1 MIELRRILCPVDFSE
16 ATAQAVRPA
25 ISLATEYGA
34 ELYLLH
40 VLDFPHPH
48 LDALGPS
55 YDVVPYYKEMED
67 EAARRL
73 DELVDEEARVY
84 ADTHVVV
91 RRGVPF
97 MEILKMSQDNEIDL
111 IVMPTRGRS
120 GVDRFLF
127 GSVAEKIV
135 RMAACPV
142 LTIAPSES
150 APKPF
155 TPKRILYP
163 TDFSDYS
170 DCALP
175 YAVSFADRYNA
186 DLIMLHVVTLWDY
199 DPANPE
205 WRFPPLPEQH
215 KAAAEEAAKKALEI
229 HGGPGVPDQI
239 KVDRRLVRGFDPSVE
254 IVQTSEDSE
263 VDLIVM
269 ATHGRT
275 GLKHALLGSTAEKVT
290 RYAECPVLT
299 IKHPEHQTFVP

>member
-1 MIELRRILCPVDFSE
+1 MIELRRILCPIDFSE
-16 ATAQAVRPA
+16 ATPHAVRPA

-34 ELYLLH
+34 ELHLVH
-40 VLDFPHPH
+40 ILDYPHPH

-55 YDVVPYYKEMED
+55 YDVMPYYKEMED

-73 DELVDEEARVY
+73 DELVDEEARKF
-84 ADTHVVV
+84 ADTRVSV
-91 RRGVPF
+91 RRGAPF
-97 MEILKMSQDNEIDL
+97 LEILNMASDDKVDL
-111 IVMPTRGRS
+111 IVMPTRGRT

-142 LTIAPSES
+142 LTIAPREG
-150 APKPF
+150 APRAF
-155 TPKRILYP
+155 TPKRILHP

-175 YAVSFADRYNA
+175 YAVSFADKYNA
-186 DLIMLHVVTLWDY
+186 ELIMMHVVTIWDY

-205 WRFPPLPEQH
+205 WRFPPLPEEH
-215 KAAAEEAAKKALEI
+215 KEAAEVAAQKALDI
-229 HGGPGVPDQI
+229 HGGPGVPTALQ
-239 KVDRRLVRGFDPSVE
+239 VERRLVRGFDPSVE
-254 IVQTSEDSE
+254 IVQTSEDSD

-290 RYAECPVLT
+290 RFADCPVLT
-299 IKHPEHQTFVP
+299 IKHPEHDSLAP